1 MPNLTHLKP
10 GDYLATDNREYGS
23 TPGRPRVSQTIWLI
37 ERETS
42 TQLHA
47 VSSGRPITVRKS
59 DGKVIGQNYA
69 SAVEATMEMREKHRA
84 QVATL
89 LRYRQANALVND
101 LLGKELHQLKLTTE
115 QLEALA
121 DAWLK
126 IKAMA
131 TTTPTTGEQN
141 GNT

>member
-1 MPNLTHLKP
+1 MTNLTHLKP
-10 GDYLATDNREYGS
+10 GDHLATDNREYGS

-47 VSSGRPITVRKS
+47 VSGGRPITVRKS

-69 SAVEATMEMREKHRA
+69 SAVEATQEMREKHRA
-84 QVATL
+84 QVTML
-89 LRYRQANALVND
+89 HRYRQANALVDD
-101 LLGKELHQLKLTTE
+101 LLGKELHQLKLNTE

-121 DAWLK
+121 DAWIK
-126 IKAMA
+126 VKAMA
-131 TTTPTTGEQN
+131 TNPG
-141 GNT
+141 